1 MLLYSADSL
10 PARLPR
16 LATRYNDP
24 ARLLRTR
31 RGRCGEW
38 ANCFALVA
46 NALGFCCRW
55 VLDVTDH
62 VWCEVW
68 LPEQRRWAHRPAV
81 AACAPAAAC
90 AHAPQPATGH

>member
-1 MLLYSADSL
+1 M
-10 PARLPR
+10 
-16 LATRYNDP
+16 TRYNDP
-24 ARLLRTR
+24 ALLLRTR

-55 VLDVTDH
+55 VLDLTDH

-68 LPEQRRWAHRPAV
+68 LPEQHRQV
-81 AACAPAAAC
+81 
-90 AHAPQPATGH
+90 H

>member
-1 MLLYSADSL
+1 M
-10 PARLPR
+10 PVLPR

-68 LPEQRRWAHRPAV
+68 LPQMGRWVHADPCE
-81 AACAPAAAC
+81 AAFDTPLMYERGWRKK
-90 AHAPQPATGH
+90 PVT